1 MQGKTTWI
9 LVADGQHAAVYSNGG
24 PGTGIK
30 AKKDLHFEH
39 YGPRSHD
46 MMTDKPGRMKAG
58 VGSKGSAGMTPRDD
72 PHETAERHFIEG
84 IVEKLG
90 RAAANKD
97 FDRLLIAAP
106 PRMLGWIRKALD
118 ATTRDR
124 VIGEIPKDLTKLP
137 VNELPE
143 HLAEH
148 LAL

>member
-9 LVADGQHAAVYSNGG
+9 LIADGQQATVYSNDG
-24 PGTGIK
+24 PGKGLK
-30 AKKDLHFEH
+30 AEKDLHFARS
-39 YGPRSHD
+39 GARSHD

-58 VGSKGSAGMTPRDD
+58 AGSKGSAGMTPRDD

-90 RAAANKD
+90 HAATGKK

-118 ATTRDR
+118 AATRDR

-137 VNELPE
+137 VHELPE